1 MMSDLYSALDAVF
14 RPRSVAVVGATDNP
28 RKWGYLILNSI
39 IKAGYQ
45 GHLYPVNPRRAQVAG
60 MPAVPRL
67 SAIQEPLDLAV
78 VAVPNVAVPD
88 VIAEAVDCD
97 VKAAIVITSGFDEA
111 GEHELSQR
119 ALSIARRGRLR
130 LVGPNGMGVYSRAG
144 NFCAMMVPAP
154 MRPGNVAFI
163 SQSGGYG
170 VQLFLLARQ
179 VSLGIHSFVSSGNE
193 LDLTCTDYLEYF
205 GDDPEIAAVMMYIEG
220 LHPDEG
226 PRFIEVARRVT
237 QHKPVVV
244 IKTGLG
250 EAGARA
256 AASHTGSL
264 VGHDEIYAAAFHQ
277 AGILRADGP
286 EQFFDYV
293 KALTRLPLPRDN
305 RVVILT
311 RSGGAGV
318 AAADACER
326 RGLALPPLSKEARE
340 QIESFVPPFASARNP
355 VDVTGDFDMEWFTT
369 AQSILLDEPQFSGM
383 IALNLSDL
391 TVEGMADHFP
401 VMVET
406 IARGLDKAGR
416 TLLEEFRK
424 HGKPIVVETLTP
436 NHPAV
441 RMVDAG
447 GLPIYP
453 TPARAVDAMAALWQ
467 YKIYRQRTYDAA
479 DLAQPTPLQAETLA
493 LIEAAQRDNRPT
505 LTEPEAA
512 QVMAAYGIPMA
523 ASRLVTDVEEAVAAA
538 ETLGYP
544 LAMKIVSPDILHKTN
559 VGGVV
564 LNLTDADAVC
574 ESFPR
579 LVEEVRQRRPE
590 ARIEGVLV
598 QRMAPPDGREV
609 LIGMKRDEQFGV
621 VVLAGLGG
629 IFTEVVGDTAL
640 RVAPLT
646 VDEALEMLR
655 ELRAYP
661 VLAGARGQAAS
672 DLDALA
678 QIIVAVSR
686 LALDCPAIAELD
698 LNPVFVYPAGR
709 GALAVDALVTL
720 RP

>member
-1 MMSDLYSALDAVF
+1 MSALHSALDAVF

-45 GHLYPVNPRRAQVAG
+45 GHLYPVNPGRAQVAG
-60 MPAVPRL
+60 LHAVPRL

-97 VKAAIVITSGFDEA
+97 VKAAIVVTSGFDEA
-111 GEHELSQR
+111 GEHELAQR
-119 ALSIARRGRLR
+119 VLSIARRGRLR

-144 NFCAMMVPAP
+144 YFCAMMVPAP

-193 LDLTCTDYLEYF
+193 LDLTCTNYLEYF
-205 GDDPEIAAVMMYIEG
+205 GEDPEIAAVMMYIEG

-237 QHKPVVV
+237 QRKPVVV

-305 RVVILT
+305 RMVILT

-326 RGLALPPLSKEARE
+326 RGLALPPLSDEARE

-355 VDVTGDFDMEWFTT
+355 VDVTGDFDMEWFVA
-369 AQSILLDEPQFSGM
+369 AQRILLDEPQFSGM

-391 TVEGMADHFP
+391 TVQGTADHFP
-401 VMVET
+401 LMVET
-406 IARGLDKAGR
+406 IARGLDRAGR
-416 TLLEEFRK
+416 ALLEEFCR
-424 HGKPIVVETLTP
+424 HGKPIVVESLTP

-441 RMVDAG
+441 RMVDTG

-453 TPARAVDAMAALWQ
+453 TPARAVDAMAALWR
-467 YKIYRQRTYDAA
+467 YKLYRQRIYNATGPV
-479 DLAQPTPLQAETLA
+479 QPTPDQEEARA
-493 LIEAAQRDNRPT
+493 LVEEARREGRPA

-512 QVMAAYGIPMA
+512 QVMTAYGVPMA
-523 ASRLVTDVEEAVAAA
+523 VGRLATDVGEAVAAA
-538 ETLGYP
+538 EALGYP
-544 LAMKIVSPDILHKTN
+544 LALKIVSPDILHKTDA
-559 VGGVV
+559 GGVV
-564 LNLTDADAVC
+564 LGLTGADAVRGA
-574 ESFPR
+574 FPR
-579 LVEEVRQRRPE
+579 LLEGVRQRCPE

-598 QRMAPPDGREV
+598 QRMAPSDGHEM
-609 LIGMKRDEQFGV
+609 LIGMKRDEQFGP

-640 RVAPLT
+640 RVAPVT
-646 VDEALEMLR
+646 ADEALEMLR

-661 VLAGARGQAAS
+661 VLSGARGQAAS

-678 QIIVAVSR
+678 AIIVAVSR
-686 LALDCPAIAELD
+686 LAMDCPAIAELD
-698 LNPVFVYPAGR
+698 LNPVFVYQAGR

-720 RP
+720 RS

>member
-1 MMSDLYSALDAVF
+1 MSDLHSALDAVF

-45 GHLYPVNPRRAQVAG
+45 GHLYPVNPGRAQVAG
-60 MPAVPRL
+60 VPAAPSL

-78 VAVPNVAVPD
+78 IVVPNVAVPD

-97 VKAAIVITSGFDEA
+97 VKAAIVITSGFGEA

-119 ALSIARRGRLR
+119 VLSIARRGRLR
-130 LVGPNGMGVYSRAG
+130 LVGPNGMGVYSRTG

-205 GDDPEIAAVMMYIEG
+205 GEDPEIAAVMMYIEG

-226 PRFIEVARRVT
+226 QRFIKVARRVT
-237 QHKPVVV
+237 QRKPVVV

-250 EAGARA
+250 AAGARA

-305 RVVILT
+305 RMVILT

-326 RGLALPPLSKEARE
+326 RGLALPPLSDEARRR
-340 QIESFVPPFASARNP
+340 IESFVPPFASARNP
-355 VDVTGDFDMEWFTT
+355 VDVTGDFDMEWFTH

-401 VMVET
+401 MMVET

-416 TLLEEFRK
+416 TLLEEFHRRD
-424 HGKPIVVETLTP
+424 KPIVVESLTP
-436 NHPAV
+436 AHPAV

-453 TPARAVDAMAALWQ
+453 TPARAVDAMAALCQ
-467 YKIYRQRTYDAA
+467 YKAYRQRTHDVA
-479 DLAQPTPLQAETLA
+479 DPIQPAPAQQEILA
-493 LIEAAQRDNRPT
+493 LIETARRENRLA

-512 QVMAAYGIPMA
+512 RVMAAYGIPMA
-523 ASRLVTDVEEAVAAA
+523 DGRLVADVEEAVAAA
-538 ETLGYP
+538 QALGYP
-544 LAMKIVSPDILHKTN
+544 LALKIVSPDILHKTD

-564 LNLTDADAVC
+564 LGLTGVDALRGA
-574 ESFPR
+574 FPR
-579 LVEEVRQRRPE
+579 LLEGVRQRRPE

-598 QRMAPPDGREV
+598 QRMAPPAGREV
-609 LIGMKRDEQFGV
+609 LAGMKRDEQFGP

-629 IFTEVVGDTAL
+629 IFTEIVGDTAL
-640 RVAPLT
+640 RVAPVT
-646 VDEALEMLR
+646 ADEALEMLG

-661 VLAGARGQAAS
+661 VLSGARGQATS

-678 QIIVAVSR
+678 AIIVSVSR
-686 LALDCPAIAELD
+686 LALDCPSIAELD
-698 LNPVFVYPAGR
+698 LNPVFVYQAGQ
-709 GALAVDALVTL
+709 GALAVDALITL
-720 RP
+720 QR

>member
-1 MMSDLYSALDAVF
+1 MSALHSALDAVF

-60 MPAVPRL
+60 MPAMPRL
-67 SAIQEPLDLAV
+67 SAIREPLDLAV

-97 VKAAIVITSGFDEA
+97 VKAAIVITSGFGEA
-111 GEHELSQR
+111 GEHELAQR
-119 ALSIARRGRLR
+119 VLSIARRGRLR

-144 NFCAMMVPAP
+144 RFCAMMVPAP
-154 MRPGNVAFI
+154 IRPGNVAFI

-179 VSLGIHSFVSSGNE
+179 VSLGIHTFVSSGNE
-193 LDLTCTDYLEYF
+193 LDLTCTDYMEYF
-205 GDDPEIAAVMMYIEG
+205 GDDPQIAAIMMYIEG

-226 PRFIEVARRVT
+226 PRFIEVARRVI
-237 QHKPVVV
+237 QRKPVVL
-244 IKTGLG
+244 IKTGVSA
-250 EAGARA
+250 AGARA

-264 VGHDEIYAAAFHQ
+264 VGHDEIYDVAFHQ

-305 RVVILT
+305 RMVILT

-326 RGLALPPLSKEARE
+326 RGLVLPPLSDAARKR
-340 QIESFVPPFASARNP
+340 IESFVPPFASARNP

-369 AQSILLDEPQFSGM
+369 AQGILLDEPQFSGM
-383 IALNLSDL
+383 IALGLSDL
-391 TVEGMADHFP
+391 TVEGTADHFP
-401 VMVET
+401 TMVET
-406 IARGLDKAGR
+406 IAHGLDKAGR
-416 TLLEEFRK
+416 TLLEEFRR
-424 HGKPIVVETLTP
+424 HDKPIVVGSLTP
-436 NHPAV
+436 DHPAV

-453 TPARAVDAMAALWQ
+453 TPARAVDAMAALWR
-467 YKIYRQRTYDAA
+467 YKVYRQRTYNAA
-479 DLAQPTPLQAETLA
+479 GPVQLTPAQEEVLA
-493 LIEAAQRDNRPT
+493 LVETAQREGRPA

-523 ASRLVTDVEEAVAAA
+523 DSRLATGVEEAAAA
-538 ETLGYP
+538 ADELGYP
-544 LAMKIVSPDILHKTN
+544 LALKIVSPDILHKTD

-564 LNLTDADAVC
+564 LDLTDAEAVR
-574 ESFPR
+574 ETFPR
-579 LVEEVRQRRPE
+579 LVAKVRQRRPR

-609 LIGMKRDEQFGV
+609 LIGMKRDEQFGPV
-621 VVLAGLGG
+621 MLAGLGG

-640 RVAPLT
+640 RVAPVT
-646 VDEALEMLR
+646 TDEALEMLR

-661 VLAGARGQAAS
+661 VLSGARGQAAS
-672 DLDALA
+672 DFDALTE
-678 QIIVAVSR
+678 IIVAVSR
-686 LALDCPAIAELD
+686 LAVGCPAIAELD
-698 LNPVFVYPAGR
+698 LNPVFVYQAGR

-720 RP
+720 QRG